1 MMIDLATLTIQ
12 KAHDAMKKGVFSAVD
27 LAQAYLD
34 AIKENDGDIH
44 AYLEVYGDVLEQ
56 AKYADKKFKDGSAT
70 VLTGIPIAVK
80 DNILIKGRIVS
91 AASRMLENYK
101 ASYDAHVI
109 GKLKAAGAVF
119 VGRTNM
125 DEFAMGG
132 STENSA
138 FGPTKNPH
146 DTTRV
151 PGGSSGGSAAAVAMG
166 GALVALGSD
175 TGGSIRQPAA
185 LCGIVGL
192 KPTYSAVSRRGVMA
206 MGSSLDQIGTFGKT
220 VEDAEA
226 LFDAIK
232 GHDPMDSTSIKMTDV
247 ARPSEKRKQM
257 TIGVPEDFL
266 QMEGIDADVL
276 LNFRAMLAMLEKSG
290 HTIRP
295 VSLPSFKYSLAVYYI
310 VMPAESST
318 NLARFD
324 GVRYG
329 LHISG
334 DSGIDDYF
342 KTRGAGFGPEVRRRI
357 MLGTY
362 VLSAGYKDAY
372 YNKAEQVR
380 GLIRDDLNKVFADG
394 VDVIATPTSPTP
406 AFKLGE
412 KSADPLSMYLADIF
426 TVPIN
431 LAGVPGISVPSG
443 FVEREGKKLPLGFQI
458 VAPHFREDILFA
470 LGRDVETALSAL

>member
-1 MMIDLATLTIQ
+1 MCMNFETLTIQ
-12 KAHDAMKKGVFSAVD
+12 RAHDDMKSGIYSATD

-34 AIKENDGDIH
+34 VIKEKDGDIH
-44 AYLEVYGDVLEQ
+44 AYLEVYDDVVEQ
-56 AKYADKKFKDGSAT
+56 AKAADGKFKDGNAT
-70 VLTGIPIAVK
+70 IMTGIPVAVK
-80 DNILIKGRIVS
+80 DNILVKGKTASS
-91 AASRMLENYK
+91 ASKTLEHYR
-101 ASYDAHVI
+101 AVYDATVI
-109 GKLKAAGAVF
+109 EKLKEAGAVF
-119 VGRTNM
+119 LGRTNM

-138 FGPTKNPH
+138 FGFTKNPH
-146 DTTRV
+146 DTSRV

-192 KPTYSAVSRRGVMA
+192 KPTYGAVSRRGLMA

-220 VEDAEA
+220 VDDAEA
-226 LFDAIK
+226 LFDTIR
-232 GHDPMDSTSIKMTDV
+232 GYDPRDSTSAKMTEV
-247 ARPSEKRKQM
+247 RPPSERERVM
-257 TIGVPEDFL
+257 TIGVPDDFL
-266 QMEGIDADVL
+266 QMKGIDADVL
-276 LNFRAMLAMLEKSG
+276 ENFRAALSLLEKRG
-290 HTIRP
+290 HTVRS
-295 VSLPSFKYSLAVYYI
+295 VSLPSFKYALAAYYI
-310 VMPAESST
+310 IMPAEAST

-329 LHISG
+329 RRISG
-334 DSGIDDYF
+334 DSGIDDYLQ
-342 KTRGAGFGPEVRRRI
+342 TRGAGFGKEVRRRI

-372 YNKAEQVR
+372 YNKAGQVR
-380 GLIRDDLNKVFADG
+380 DLIRDDLKKVFDSG
-394 VDVIATPTSPTP
+394 IDVIATPTSPTP
-406 AFKLGE
+406 AFKIGE

-443 FVEREGKKLPLGFQI
+443 FAEREGKKLPLGFQI
-458 VAPHFREDILFA
+458 IAPHFREDLLFT
-470 LGRDVETALSAL
+470 LGRDIERGA